1 VVLEAK
7 ARESTTRQYDHLGAV
22 VRRKMGRNIAELRSD
37 EDSSEEK
44 QVKWVK
50 LSETMW

>member
-1 VVLEAK
+1 VV
-7 ARESTTRQYDHLGAV
+7 Q
-22 VRRKMGRNIAELRSD
+22 RKMGRTITTVRSD

-44 QVKWVK
+44 HRKWVK